1 MNTLTVKLKNGE
13 SFKFENFKDF
23 SIDINIRSLEVIC
36 EKGLY
41 NYFSMDCVY
50 YIIQSESI
58 PEEKFT
64 LIIDGNGGLLKIKE
78 TESVCPVCNGK
89 GFVQGNFYDI
99 PGNNVSFGSYIENGM
114 KTEICRN
121 CNGKGTIIK
130 GGQQPPTDKGGGKQP

>member
-13 SFKFENFKDF
+13 FFQFEDFKDF
-23 SIDINIRSLEVIC
+23 SIDENNTLLTVVCKERLC
-36 EKGLY
+36 
-41 NYFSMDCVY
+41 NYFSIDCVS
-50 YIIQSESI
+50 YIVQSESI

-64 LIIDGNGGLLKIKE
+64 LESDGNGGLLRIKE

-89 GFVQGNFYDI
+89 GFLPGNFYDV
-99 PGNNVSFGSYIENGM
+99 PGANVSFGGYIENGR

-130 GGQQPPTDKGGGKQP
+130 GG

>member
-13 SFKFENFKDF
+13 FFKFEDFKEF
-23 SIDINIRSLEVIC
+23 SIDENNTLLTVIC
-36 EKGLY
+36 KEKLC
-41 NYFSMDCVY
+41 NYFSVDCIS
-50 YIIQSESI
+50 YIVQSESI

-64 LIIDGNGGLLKIKE
+64 LISDGNGGLLKIKE

-89 GFVQGNFYDI
+89 GFVQGNFYDV
-99 PGNNVSFGSYIENGM
+99 PGANVSFGGYIENGR

-130 GGQQPPTDKGGGKQP
+130 GG